1 MKIICRRRNYVN
13 KKLIHILHHLV
24 CIQSE
29 GNADIQECLM
39 KEN

>member
-13 KKLIHILHHLV
+13 KTLIQILHHLIR
-24 CIQSE
+24 IQNE